1 MTITE
6 LISKLEK
13 VKEKYGDINYLYE
26 HNDVGV
32 IYQDKSP
39 VSFFLCSTE
48 GDIKH
53 DFMELKLGSFKEII
67 KKDDNN

>member
-6 LISKLEK
+6 LIDKLEK

-32 IYQDKSP
+32 ICQDKDSAR
-39 VSFFLCSTE
+39 FFLCSTE
-48 GDIKH
+48 GDMEH
-53 DFMELKLGSFKEII
+53 NFMEIKLGSLEF
-67 KKDDNN
+67 KKDDDS